1 MAGTVRYPRA
11 MEISD
16 NNLNKFRAWMIGRG
30 RVDGTVDLY
39 VSNIRSCGRDTNGI
53 THRLVAGKLSPNSLR
68 TNIAALRAWA
78 AFTKDVDLVSTLNDI
93 RLPPPRRV
101 RVKLP
106 LEVKEWRQ
114 VVRHLQTCQ
123 MPSDAMRQVL
133 LIVAIRGFRS
143 GDVLRLRRLDVL
155 RALDTGKL
163 TYEGKGRKRMTFAA
177 EPIRQQLQALADIPG
192 WTRVADLV
200 STSKIHRVISKKVCR
215 AAQRAAKTVG
225 VLEMNPHRFRH
236 TFATRYLDELKGDP
250 NAIVKLQKYM
260 GWESMATAARYVDQ
274 VSQDQL
280 DEIGAGLIS
289 GLLE

>member
-1 MAGTVRYPRA
+1 

-16 NNLNKFRAWMIGRG
+16 NNLTKFRGWMIERG
-30 RVDGTVDLY
+30 RVEGTADLY
-39 VSNIRSCGRDTNGI
+39 VSNVRSCGADPMGV

-78 AFTKDVDLVSTLNDI
+78 AFTKDADLVSTLGDI

-106 LEVKEWRQ
+106 LEAQEWRK
-114 VVRHLQTCQ
+114 VVRHLQTCP
-123 MPSDAMRQVL
+123 MPSEAMRQVL

-143 GDVLRLRRLDVL
+143 GDVLRLRRIDIL

-177 EPIRQQLQALADIPG
+177 APIRPQLQALADIPG
-192 WTRVADLV
+192 WSRVADLV
-200 STSKIHRVISKKVCR
+200 SASKIQRVISKKVCR
-215 AAQRAAKTVG
+215 AAQRAAKMVG
-225 VLEMNPHRFRH
+225 VPDMNPHRFRH

-289 GLLE
+289 GLLG

>member
-1 MAGTVRYPRA
+1 

-16 NNLNKFRAWMIGRG
+16 NNLKKFRTWMLDRG
-30 RVDGTVDLY
+30 RVEGTVDLY
-39 VSNIRSCGRDTNGI
+39 ANNIRSCGGDATGI

-78 AFTKDVDLVSTLNDI
+78 LFTKDGELSSTLNDM

-101 RVKLP
+101 RAKLP
-106 LEVKEWRQ
+106 LEAMEWRK
-114 VVRHLQTCQ
+114 VVRHLQSCE
-123 MPSDAMRQVL
+123 MANEAMRQVL

-143 GDVLRLRRLDVL
+143 GDVLRLRRTDVI

-163 TYEGKGRKRMTFAA
+163 TYEGKGRKRLVFSAT
-177 EPIRQQLQALADIPG
+177 PIKAQLKALADIGG
-192 WTRVADLV
+192 WNRVSDLI
-200 STSKIHRVISKKVCR
+200 SSSKIQRVISTKVCR
-215 AAQRAAKTVG
+215 AAKRAAKTVG
-225 VLEMNPHRFRH
+225 VAEMNPHRFRH